1 MQNKKLAFGMM
12 RLPQL
17 DDNPEHV
24 DLEKTCE
31 MVDAFLQK
39 GYTYFDTSYVYHNG
53 KSEEFTRKALVERH
67 PRESFTLAT
76 KLPTWAIKSE
86 EDAKRIFAEQLQNC
100 GVDYF
105 DYYLVH
111 NLNSGFYD
119 NIVTPYHIFEI
130 LSEYKKEGKIKHLGF
145 SVHDAP
151 EFLERILNEHP
162 EVEFVQI
169 AFNYYDYS
177 AAWVQSKKCYDIIR
191 RHSKLVNIMEP
202 VKGGMLTYPPKAL
215 FEQMQAKRPGMTPA
229 AWALR
234 FAADQEG
241 VQAILSGMSTVEQVL
256 ENTAVME
263 DPEPL
268 TDEEKQM
275 LIDSASLYREMGPFH
290 IKDFSVYDGLV
301 DNGLP
306 LAALLESYN
315 AWLIQKEH
323 GAPIC
328 AEFSYYAG
336 PYFRSGVKGSWV
348 EGTIT
353 DKDGNDIT
361 ETVKEAEAYFKTFI
375 DWVN

>member
-53 KSEEFTRKALVERH
+53 KSEEFTRRALVERH

-86 EDAKRIFAEQLQNC
+86 EDVKRIFAEQLQNC

-191 RHSKLVNIMEP
+191 SHGKLVNIMEP

-275 LIDSASLYREMGPFH
+275 LIDSAPLYMEMGPFH

-353 DKDGNDIT
+353 DKNGMILPKPLKKQKPT
-361 ETVKEAEAYFKTFI
+361 LKPLSTG
-375 DWVN
+375 

>member
-86 EDAKRIFAEQLQNC
+86 EDVKRIFAEQLQNC

-169 AFNYYDYS
+169 AFN
-177 AAWVQSKKCYDIIR
+177 
-191 RHSKLVNIMEP
+191 
-202 VKGGMLTYPPKAL
+202 
-215 FEQMQAKRPGMTPA
+215 
-229 AWALR
+229 
-234 FAADQEG
+234 
-241 VQAILSGMSTVEQVL
+241 
-256 ENTAVME
+256 
-263 DPEPL
+263 
-268 TDEEKQM
+268 
-275 LIDSASLYREMGPFH
+275 
-290 IKDFSVYDGLV
+290 
-301 DNGLP
+301 
-306 LAALLESYN
+306 
-315 AWLIQKEH
+315 
-323 GAPIC
+323 
-328 AEFSYYAG
+328 
-336 PYFRSGVKGSWV
+336 
-348 EGTIT
+348 
-353 DKDGNDIT
+353 
-361 ETVKEAEAYFKTFI
+361 
-375 DWVN
+375 

>member
-86 EDAKRIFAEQLQNC
+86 EDVKRIFAEQLQNC

-130 LSEYKKEGKIKHLGF
+130 LSEYKKKAKLSTLASPF
-145 SVHDAP
+145 TM
-151 EFLERILNEHP
+151 
-162 EVEFVQI
+162 
-169 AFNYYDYS
+169 
-177 AAWVQSKKCYDIIR
+177 R
-191 RHSKLVNIMEP
+191 RN
-202 VKGGMLTYPPKAL
+202 
-215 FEQMQAKRPGMTPA
+215 F
-229 AWALR
+229 W
-234 FAADQEG
+234 
-241 VQAILSGMSTVEQVL
+241 
-256 ENTAVME
+256 N
-263 DPEPL
+263 
-268 TDEEKQM
+268 
-275 LIDSASLYREMGPFH
+275 AS
-290 IKDFSVYDGLV
+290 
-301 DNGLP
+301 
-306 LAALLESYN
+306 
-315 AWLIQKEH
+315 
-323 GAPIC
+323 
-328 AEFSYYAG
+328 
-336 PYFRSGVKGSWV
+336 
-348 EGTIT
+348 
-353 DKDGNDIT
+353 
-361 ETVKEAEAYFKTFI
+361 
-375 DWVN
+375 

>member
-12 RLPQL
+12 RLPV
-17 DDNPEHV
+17 V
-24 DLEKTCE
+24 DGEPGRIDVAKTSE
-31 MVDAFLQK
+31 MVDAFLAK
-39 GYTYFDTSYVYHNG
+39 GYHYFDTSYVYHDG
-53 KSEEFTRKALVERH
+53 KSEEATRKALVERH
-67 PRESFTLAT
+67 SRSSFTLAT
-76 KLPTWAIKSE
+76 KLPTWIIKSE
-86 EDAKRIFAEQLQNC
+86 DDVKRIFAEQLQNC
-100 GVDYF
+100 GVEYF

-119 NIVTPYHIFEI
+119 NIVTPNHIFEI

-145 SVHDAP
+145 SFHDAP
-151 EFLERILNEHP
+151 EELDRILTEHP

-177 AAWVQSKKCYDIIR
+177 AAWVQAKNCYDVIR
-191 RHSKLVNIMEP
+191 RHGKLVNIMEP

-215 FEQMQAKRPGMTPA
+215 FEKMQAKRPGMSPA

-263 DPEPL
+263 DPQPL
-268 TDEEKQM
+268 TEEEKQM
-275 LIDSASLYREMGPFH
+275 LIDSAPLFREMGPFH
-290 IKDFSVYDGLV
+290 IKDFSIYDGLV
-301 DNGLP
+301 KNGLP

-315 AWLIQKEH
+315 AWMIQKEH

-336 PYFRSGVKGSWV
+336 PYFRAGIKGSWIEAPV
-348 EGTIT
+348 I
-353 DKDGNDIT
+353 DKDGKDIT
-361 ETVKEAEAYFKTFI
+361 AIVKEAEDYFKAFV
-375 DWVN
+375 DWAK

>member
-86 EDAKRIFAEQLQNC
+86 EDVKRIFAEQLQNC

-151 EFLERILNEHP
+151 EFLERILNKHP

-191 RHSKLVNIMEP
+191 SHGKLVNIMEP
-202 VKGGMLTYPPKAL
+202 IKGGMLTYPPKAL
-215 FEQMQAKRPGMTPA
+215 FEQMQAKRPVMTPA

-241 VQAILSGMSTVEQVL
+241 VQAILSGMST
-256 ENTAVME
+256 
-263 DPEPL
+263 
-268 TDEEKQM
+268 
-275 LIDSASLYREMGPFH
+275 
-290 IKDFSVYDGLV
+290 
-301 DNGLP
+301 
-306 LAALLESYN
+306 
-315 AWLIQKEH
+315 
-323 GAPIC
+323 
-328 AEFSYYAG
+328 
-336 PYFRSGVKGSWV
+336 
-348 EGTIT
+348 
-353 DKDGNDIT
+353 
-361 ETVKEAEAYFKTFI
+361 
-375 DWVN
+375 

>member
-86 EDAKRIFAEQLQNC
+86 EDVKRIFAEQLQNC

-191 RHSKLVNIMEP
+191 RHGKLVNIMET

-275 LIDSASLYREMGPFH
+275 LIDSAPLYREMGPFH

-336 PYFRSGVKGSWV
+336 PYFRNGVKGSWV

-353 DKDGNDIT
+353 DKDGNNIT

>member
-86 EDAKRIFAEQLQNC
+86 EDVKRIFAEQLQNC

-191 RHSKLVNIMEP
+191 SHGKLVNIMEP

-263 DPEPL
+263 NPEPL

-275 LIDSASLYREMGPFH
+275 LIDSAPLYREMGPFH

-315 AWLIQKEH
+315 A
-323 GAPIC
+323 
-328 AEFSYYAG
+328 
-336 PYFRSGVKGSWV
+336 
-348 EGTIT
+348 
-353 DKDGNDIT
+353 
-361 ETVKEAEAYFKTFI
+361 
-375 DWVN
+375 